1 MGDEASTKVEKRRSL
16 SGLMCLANGG
26 DMTSI
31 WGCRREAFT
40 EMVVRWVVLRG
51 AGLWEEGKYTGG
63 SNEEG
68 RAAGLGRMSL

>member
-1 MGDEASTKVEKRRSL
+1 MRPSTKVEKRRSL
-16 SGLMCLANGG
+16 SGLVCLAKGG
-26 DMTSI
+26 DMTCS

-40 EMVVRWVVLRG
+40 ERGVRWVVRRG

-68 RAAGLGRMSL
+68 KAAGPGRMSL